1 MKKIWITITIVAG
14 SMLIGGLW
22 FVPGLT
28 GAHTNAEGM
37 MGTGMMGQGM
47 MGYGMMGQEQNM
59 FEECEEM
66 VEWMTER
73 KPQAGEALTQEDA
86 VSIVE
91 DYLKKINNP
100 NLEVGEVERTE
111 EEDYLVEIVTKDG
124 SLVDKLEVN
133 RLTGWIHSIYA
144 E

>member
-1 MKKIWITITIVAG
+1 MKKIWITTTIVAG
-14 SMLIGGLW
+14 SILIGGLW
-22 FVPGLT
+22 FVPGLA
-28 GAHTNAEGM
+28 GAHTNGEGM
-37 MGTGMMGQGM
+37 MGTETMGQGM

-59 FEECEEM
+59 LEEWEEM
-66 VEWMTER
+66 MEGVTDG
-73 KPQAGEALTQEDA
+73 KQQAGGALTQEDA

-124 SLVDKLEVN
+124 SLVDKLEVS
-133 RLTGWIHSIYA
+133 RLSGWIHSIYA

>member
-1 MKKIWITITIVAG
+1 MKKIRITIAIVAG
-14 SMLIGGLW
+14 SILIAGLW
-22 FVPGLT
+22 FVPGLA
-28 GAHTNAEGM
+28 GAHTNGEGM
-37 MGTGMMGQGM
+37 MGQGMMGQGM

-66 VEWMTER
+66 MEWVTDG
-73 KPQAGEALTQEDA
+73 KLQAGEALTQEDA

-91 DYLKKINNP
+91 DYLKEINNP
-100 NLEVGEVERTE
+100 NLKVGEVERTAD
-111 EEDYLVEIVTKDG
+111 EDYLVEIVTKDG

-133 RLTGWIHSIYA
+133 RLSGWIHSIYA